1 MTWHIFADSDM
12 SRGKTFD
19 YGPAV
24 IRNIDGAMLYE
35 YVISVE
41 SIMVF
46 HIQGIGFSH
55 MVVSTQ

>member
-12 SRGKTFD
+12 SREKAFD

-41 SIMVF
+41 PIMVF
-46 HIQGIGFSH
+46 HIQEIGFNH
-55 MVVSTQ
+55 MLVSTQ